1 MSESATEA
9 AALPRAGLTPRQRR
23 NFGIGIQ
30 YAILV
35 MIVVVAAVVLD
46 WQRFQE
52 VFLNTS
58 TFKYL
63 FPELF
68 TVGLVNTLIYTSSG
82 YIIGFFLGL
91 LIAVMRLS
99 TVRVNRWLAHGYI
112 ELFRGLPALLV
123 FMLLGYGL
131 PVVLGPERQLP
142 LPPYGTVAVALGLVS
157 AAYMAETFRAGI
169 QAVPKGQI
177 EAARSLGMSGT
188 RAMVTVVLPQA
199 IRIVIPPLT
208 NELVMLFKDSSLV
221 FAIGLTASTAELAKI
236 GNDLATDH
244 ANSTP
249 IVLAGLTYLVIT
261 LPLGFLVRR
270 LEARQAKGR

>member
-1 MSESATEA
+1 MSDSATEA
-9 AALPRAGLTPRQRR
+9 GSLPRTGLTPRQRR
-23 NFGIGIQ
+23 NFGVGVQ

-35 MIVVVAAVVLD
+35 LIVVVAAVALD

-52 VFLNTS
+52 VFFNPS
-58 TFKYL
+58 TFKFL
-63 FPELF
+63 FPDLI
-68 TVGLVNTLIYTSSG
+68 TIGLVNTMIYTCSG
-82 YIIGFFLGL
+82 YVIGFFLGL

-99 TVRVNRWLAHGYI
+99 AVRLNRWFAHGYI

-131 PVVLGPERQLP
+131 PVVLGPDRQLP
-142 LPPYGTVAVALGLVS
+142 FPPYGTVAIALGLVS

-169 QAVPKGQI
+169 QAVPKGQV
-177 EAARSLGMSGT
+177 EAARSLGMSAT

-208 NELVMLFKDSSLV
+208 NELIMLFKDSSLV
-221 FAIGLTASTAELAKI
+221 FAVGLTAGTAELAKI
-236 GNDLATDH
+236 GNDLATEH

-249 IVLAGLTYLVIT
+249 IVLAGLSYLVIT

-270 LEARQAKGR
+270 LEARQAKAR